1 VAQSH
6 KLPPPRQ
13 IAYGDHPDQV
23 GNLHLPAAGDGPG
36 PAVVLVHGGFW
47 KWGWDRTLM
56 TPLAR
61 GLASRGC
68 AAWNIEYRRVGQEG
82 GGWPGTLA
90 DAAAALDALAD
101 LDEVDAARVVTVG
114 HSAGGHLALWLAGRH
129 RIPAGQPGAG
139 PRVRP
144 RGAVSQA
151 GVADLVR
158 GAEERLGGGACQ
170 ALLGGEPA
178 EVPERYAV
186 ASPTA
191 LLPLGVPQL
200 LVHGLLDA
208 NVPPSQ
214 SRDYAEAARAAGDEV
229 ELVELAAA
237 DHFDVIEA
245 ADPAWGTVIAW
256 LGRFSARAPSA
267 GK

>member
-6 KLPPPRQ
+6 RLPPPRQ
-13 IAYGDHPDQV
+13 IAYGDHADQV
-23 GNLHLPAAGDGPG
+23 GNLHLPAGGDGPW
-36 PAVVLVHGGFW
+36 PTVTLVHGGDW
-47 KWGWDRTLM
+47 EWGWDRALM

-61 GLASRGC
+61 DLAARGF
-68 AAWNIEYRRVGQEG
+68 AVWNVEYRRVGQEG

-101 LDEVDAARVVTVG
+101 IDEADPSCVVTVG
-114 HSAGGHLALWLAGRH
+114 HSAGGQLALWLAGRD
-129 RIPAGQPGAG
+129 RIPVGLPGAG

-144 RGAVSQA
+144 CAAVSQA
-151 GVADLVR
+151 GLLDLVSGSVDR
-158 GAEERLGGGACQ
+158 RCGGACR
-170 ALLGGEPA
+170 ALLGGGPKD
-178 EVPERYAV
+178 VPERYAV
-186 ASPTA
+186 ASPVA

-200 LVHGLLDA
+200 LVHGLLDDL
-208 NVPPSQ
+208 VPPSQ

-237 DHFDVIEA
+237 DHFDVIEVD
-245 ADPAWGTVIAW
+245 DPAWGAVIAW
-256 LGRFSARAPSA
+256 LGRFGACASSA